1 MLWESIYQQ
10 ISKELAA
17 GRYAQGQKLPT
28 ESEFASRFGVN
39 RHTVRRALKKLAD
52 ESLVFSRRGSG
63 VFVKGRPLSYRL
75 DSRTK
80 FSTHLDHTAKKTGL
94 RILHRITRPA
104 TLVESKRLDI
114 KKSELIH
121 HIEGIRTR
129 NDIPIM
135 HFTSLF
141 PAALA
146 PPLLELLY
154 DVPGIS
160 EALKKC
166 GIIEYTR
173 KSSQITVSKASAL
186 TARHLMIKPGDVI
199 LQVESINCLPDGKIL
214 EAGNT
219 VMAADL
225 ITLDVVIK

>member
-17 GRYAQGQKLPT
+17 GRYAQGEKLPT
-28 ESEFASRFGVN
+28 ESEFAGRFGVN

-75 DSRTK
+75 DSQTK

-94 RILHRITRPA
+94 RILHRITRRA
-104 TLVESKRLDI
+104 TIVESKRLDI
-114 KKSELIH
+114 TQSELIH
-121 HIEGIRTR
+121 HIEGVRTR
-129 NDIPIM
+129 DNIPIM

-146 PPLLELLY
+146 PSLLELPCDIL
-154 DVPGIS
+154 GIS
-160 EALKKC
+160 GALEKC
-166 GIIEYTR
+166 GILEYSR
-173 KSSQITVSKASAL
+173 KRSRISASKASAL

-214 EAGNT
+214 EAGDT

-225 ITLDVVIK
+225 ISLDVATK